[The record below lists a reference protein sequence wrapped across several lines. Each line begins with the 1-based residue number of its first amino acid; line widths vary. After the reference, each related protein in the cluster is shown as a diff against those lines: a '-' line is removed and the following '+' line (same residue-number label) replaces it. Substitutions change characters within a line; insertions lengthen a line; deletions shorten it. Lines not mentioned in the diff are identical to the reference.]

1 MKVLVAIVLL
11 LAHAGPVVAQCGQ
24 TISIASIEQ
33 MRKENA
39 DILRSLLQHSGTL
52 GEESKSAI
60 QRGAQREEIDQA
72 QLKQEKLLFLI
83 AVTVSPLAHILE
95 AAHSIATIRERM
107 LDSRD
112 IGVVDQQLVSWLG
125 RLKGQAAASNRALR
139 RFDPESSR
147 SSINGDIA
155 RFRRLTYDI
164 VKDLEHCEA
173 PSSLK

>member
-1 MKVLVAIVLL
+1 
-11 LAHAGPVVAQCGQ
+11 
-24 TISIASIEQ
+24 
-33 MRKENA
+33 
-39 DILRSLLQHSGTL
+39 
-52 GEESKSAI
+52 
-60 QRGAQREEIDQA
+60 
-72 QLKQEKLLFLI
+72 
-83 AVTVSPLAHILE
+83 
-95 AAHSIATIRERM
+95 M